1 MRKTNI
7 LMRAVAVA
15 LGLILSATVLLA
27 QKSIKVTGTVT
38 DVDKEPLVGAA
49 VMQKGTS
56 NGTATDLDGNFAIT
70 VPEGSILEF
79 SSIGFVTAEIKASAK
94 MKVTLVEDSE
104 LLNETVVVGYGVQ
117 KRESLTGSITQIRSE
132 DIAVTKS
139 VDAVNALQGK
149 IPGRLINQNNGKPGA
164 FASDINL
171 RGYGTPIVVVDGVR
185 RSTTKQRKTTGW
197 TQDVTALESYNDLS
211 VLQELNPEDIESIS
225 VLKDASATIY
235 GLGAENGV
243 ILITTKKGQIKKP
256 TVNFSAML
264 NLSQPAVIRNVESWT
279 SFMKWDNAMTD
290 VAKNMEHRFSDSQI
304 AAYENGDP
312 TWTDK
317 DGNVHQT
324 IYTDWYGE
332 SYKKF
337 AVNQQYNVSLT
348 GGNETVTYYLGGNF
362 TDDNSIMKADN
373 LGYKRYGFNGNI
385 TVNLSKDLQIRYATS
400 FRQST
405 NLGLGDPDM
414 EWNLNYYAYSTDP
427 TQTVHT
433 LTNPAHYSDANSE
446 HLNPIA
452 LLDSQASGYA
462 KTDSK
467 SFTNTV
473 DVTYTAPFM
482 KGLRFMATGAYDFD
496 RNKTQTLVKKHA
508 LYTFDTDV
516 LTAWSRAETQYA
528 ELWVDN
534 TRYYGRIQALY
545 DKMIGKNFF
554 STMLGAELTDN
565 LVARVGAD
573 RFYGPDK
580 DNWLYTHDTINQGL
594 STRSSN
600 SGSRTSSRSA
610 GYIGRVNYNYAG
622 KYLVE
627 LMARYDGSYQYKR
640 GKRWG
645 FFPSYS
651 LGWRVSEEPMF
662 KRAFPKVNNFKLRW
676 SDGFTGMAQGSPYA
690 YVGGY
695 SESGSWV
702 FSDGQT
708 TKGYANTSIEN
719 SVLTWAK
726 VRMLDFGVDLEVN
739 QGKFGVTFDWYKRD
753 VNGIAATR
761 DVSLPDFYAVSIPQ
775 ENLDRYET
783 QGLELALTH
792 RNSIGAFFYQVRG
805 NVTFT
810 RGRYTYVE
818 SEKTRTYTSSMDYWK
833 RYYIN
838 RWQGY
843 MGGSTYHWAG
853 GQFTSLDDASR
864 SQVLYDAGGS
874 GEGNRAIVPGM
885 YKIKDRN
892 GNGYIDADD
901 VYYTWG
907 NGSNPPLQYGL
918 SFNGNYKN
926 IDFSLIFNGSALKYK
941 SYMMGGY
948 SSYGYL
954 YYLPSE
960 YTDSYHVATYGADP
974 WDPETQWVSG
984 YWPALVRLES
994 AGASHNATYTSAQ
1007 PYNYINA
1014 AYLRLKSLEIGYR
1027 FSPMTL
1033 QKAGIKSA
1041 RVFFNGGNLLTICNP
1056 LLKYIDP
1063 ESSDT
1068 SWVAGGVYPI
1078 TRTYNFGFNLN
1089 F

>member
-1 MRKTNI
+1 MRVTS
-7 LMRAVAVA
+7 VV
-15 LGLILSATVLLA
+15 LGLVLSATALLA
-27 QKSIKVTGTVT
+27 QKNIHVTGTVT
-38 DVDKEPLVGAA
+38 DVEKEPLVGAA

-56 NGTATDLDGNFAIT
+56 NGTATDLDGKFSIT
-70 VPEGSILEF
+70 VPEGTVLEF
-79 SSIGFVTAEIKASAK
+79 SSIGFVTASIKATAK
-94 MKVTLVEDSE
+94 MSVTLVEDAE

-117 KRESLTGSITQIRSE
+117 KRESLTGAITQIRSE
-132 DIAVTKS
+132 DIATTKT

-149 IPGRLINQNNGKPGA
+149 IPGLLINQNNGKPGA

-235 GLGAENGV
+235 GIGAENGV

-256 TVNFSAML
+256 TVNFSAMM

-279 SFMKWDNAMTD
+279 SFMKWDNAMSD
-290 VAKNMEHRFSDSQI
+290 VAKMPHRFTDDVI
-304 AAYENGDP
+304 AAYEKGDP
-312 TWTDK
+312 DYT
-317 DGNVHQT
+317 
-324 IYTDWYGE
+324 YTDWYGE
-332 SYKKF
+332 TYKQF
-337 AVNQQYNVSLT
+337 AVNQQYNLSVS
-348 GGNETVTYYLGGNF
+348 GGNETVSYYLGGNF

-385 TVNLSKDLQIRYATS
+385 SVNLTKDLMVRYSTS
-400 FRQST
+400 LRQST

-427 TQTVHT
+427 MQGVHT
-433 LTNPAHYSDANSE
+433 KDNPAHYADANSE

-467 SFTNTV
+467 AFTNTV
-473 DVTYTAPFM
+473 DINYNAPFL

-508 LYTFDTDV
+508 LYDYETDK

-534 TRYYGRIQALY
+534 TRYYGRVQGLY
-545 DKMIGKNFF
+545 DTSFGKNFV
-554 STMLGAELTDN
+554 SAMLGAELTDN

-573 RFYGPDK
+573 RYYGADK

-594 STRSSN
+594 STRSGN

-610 GYIGRVNYNYAG
+610 GYIGRLNYNYAG

-651 LGWRVSEEPMF
+651 LGWRVSEEKLF
-662 KRAFPKVNNFKLRW
+662 KKLFPKVNNLKIRW
-676 SDGFTGMAQGSPYA
+676 SDGYTGMTQGSAYA

-695 SESGSWV
+695 SASGSWV
-702 FSDGQT
+702 FTQGQT
-708 TKGYANTSIEN
+708 TTGYTNSAVEN
-719 SVLTWAK
+719 SVLTWAR
-726 VRMLDFGVDLEVN
+726 VRMMDFGVDLEMN
-739 QGKFGVTFDWYKRD
+739 QGKFGLTFDWYKRD

-783 QGLELALTH
+783 QGLELAISH
-792 RNSIGAFFYQVRG
+792 RNSIGALFYQIRG

-810 RGRYTYVE
+810 RGRYIYQE
-818 SEKTRTYTSSMDYWK
+818 SENTRVYYSSMDYWK
-833 RYYIN
+833 RYYIG
-838 RWQGY
+838 RWSGY

-853 GQFTSLDDASR
+853 GQFTSLNDASQ
-864 SQVLYDAGGS
+864 SQILYDLSGT

-885 YKIKDRN
+885 YKIEDRN
-892 GNGYIDADD
+892 GNGYIDSED

-907 NGSNPPLQYGL
+907 TGSNPPLQFGL

-926 IDFSLIFNGSALKYK
+926 FDFSLIFNGSALKYK

-948 SSYGYL
+948 SSFGYL

-960 YTDSYHVATYGADP
+960 YTDSYHVANYGDNP
-974 WDPETQWVSG
+974 WDPSTQWVAG
-984 YWPALVRLES
+984 YWPALARVDQVGS
-994 AGASHNATYTSAQ
+994 SHNATYTSAQ

-1014 AYLRLKSLEIGYR
+1014 SYLRLKTLEIGYR
-1027 FSPMTL
+1027 FSPMAL

-1041 RVFFNGGNLLTICNP
+1041 RVFFNGGNLFTICNP

>member
-1 MRKTNI
+1 MRKSI
-7 LMRAVAVA
+7 LLRVTSVA
-15 LGLILSATVLLA
+15 LGLILSASALLA
-27 QKSIKVTGTVT
+27 QKNINVTGTVT
-38 DVDKEPLVGAA
+38 DVNKEPIVGAA
-49 VMQKGTS
+49 VMVKGTS
-56 NGTATDLDGNFAIT
+56 NGTATDLDGNFSIT
-70 VPEGSILEF
+70 VKDGQVLEF
-79 SSIGFVTAEIKASAK
+79 SSIGFVTAELKASAK

-149 IPGRLINQNNGKPGA
+149 IPGLLINQNNGKPGA

-171 RGYGTPIVVVDGVR
+171 RGFGTPIVVVDGVR

-256 TVNFSAML
+256 SVNFSAMM

-279 SFMKWDNAMTD
+279 SFMKWDNAMSD
-290 VAKNMEHRFSDSQI
+290 VAKMPHRFTDDVI

-312 TWTDK
+312 NYT
-317 DGNVHQT
+317 
-324 IYTDWYGE
+324 YTDWYGE

-348 GGNETVTYYLGGNF
+348 GGNETVSYYLGGNF
-362 TDDNSIMKADN
+362 TNDNSIMKADN
-373 LGYKRYGFNGNI
+373 LGYKRYGFNGNV
-385 TVNLSKDLQIRYATS
+385 TVNLTKDLSVRYATS

-414 EWNLNYYAYSTDP
+414 EWNLNYYAYSTNP
-427 TQTVHT
+427 MQQVHT
-433 LTNPAHYSDANSE
+433 KDNPAHYSDANSE

-452 LLDSQASGYA
+452 LLDSKASGYA

-473 DVTYTAPFM
+473 DINYNAPFL

-508 LYTFDTDV
+508 LYDYDTDKLV
-516 LTAWSRAETQYA
+516 AWSRAETQYA

-534 TRYYGRIQALY
+534 TRYYGRVQGLY
-545 DKMIGKNFF
+545 DTTIGKNFI
-554 STMLGAELTDN
+554 SAMLGAELSDN

-573 RFYGPDK
+573 RYYGADK

-600 SGSRTSSRSA
+600 SGSRTDSRNA
-610 GYIGRVNYNYAG
+610 GYIGRLNYNYAG

-662 KRAFPKVNNFKLRW
+662 RRLFPKVNNLKLRW
-676 SDGFTGMAQGSPYA
+676 SDGYTGMAQGSAYA

-695 SESGSWV
+695 SASGSWI
-702 FSDGQT
+702 FTQGQT
-708 TKGYANTSIEN
+708 TTGYANSAVEN
-719 SVLTWAK
+719 SVLTWAR
-726 VRMLDFGVDLEVN
+726 VRLMDFGVDFEML
-739 QGKFGVTFDWYKRD
+739 QGKFGATFDWYKRD

-761 DVSLPDFYAVSIPQ
+761 DVSLPDFYAVAIPQ

-783 QGLELALTH
+783 QGLELSLFH
-792 RNSIGAFFYQVRG
+792 RNNIGAFFYQVRG

-810 RGRYTYVE
+810 RGRYTYQE
-818 SEKTRTYTSSMDYWK
+818 SEKTRTYYSSMDYWK

-838 RWQGY
+838 RWSGY

-853 GQFTSLDDASR
+853 GQFTSLNDASQ
-864 SQVLYDAGGS
+864 SQVLYDLSGT

-885 YKIKDRN
+885 YKIEDRN
-892 GNGYIDADD
+892 GNGYIDNED

-918 SFNGNYKN
+918 TFNGNYKN
-926 IDFSLIFNGSALKYK
+926 FDFSLVFNGSALKYK

-948 SSYGYL
+948 SSFGYL

-960 YTDSYHVATYGADP
+960 YTDSYRVANYGDNP
-974 WDPETQWVSG
+974 WDPETKWVAG
-984 YWPALVRLES
+984 YWPALARAES
-994 AGASHNATYTSAQ
+994 AGASHNATYTSSQ

-1027 FSPMTL
+1027 FSPMAL